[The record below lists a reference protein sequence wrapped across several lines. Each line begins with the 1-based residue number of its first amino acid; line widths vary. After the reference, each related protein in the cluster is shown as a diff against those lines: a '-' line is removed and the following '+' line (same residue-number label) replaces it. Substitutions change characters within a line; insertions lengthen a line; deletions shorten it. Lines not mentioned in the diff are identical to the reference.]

1 MCQLLEK
8 SMIQRVQSLYMFVV
22 FIITAVVTNFVSFFV
37 LSDTTQV
44 VLLDTITND
53 SILLKSVG
61 IFNIVSAVLA
71 LGAIFSFKKRQ
82 NQFVMNRLNI
92 LINFYLLGVLLYV
105 SIKLPGE
112 MQISEKGIGLYFPI
126 AVIVLL
132 VMANKAIK
140 KDEELVKSVDRLR

>member
-1 MCQLLEK
+1 
-8 SMIQRVQSLYMFVV
+8 MIQRVQTLYLFAV
-22 FIITAVVTNFVSFFV
+22 FIITAIVANFVTFFV
-37 LSDTTQV
+37 LNDSTQV
-44 VLLDTITND
+44 VLSNILTND
-53 SILLKSVG
+53 SVLLKSVG

-71 LGAIFSFKKRQ
+71 LGAVFSFKKRQ
-82 NQFVMNRLNI
+82 NQFVINRLNI
-92 LINFYLLGVLLYV
+92 LINFYLLGVLLFI
-105 SIKLPGE
+105 SINLSGE